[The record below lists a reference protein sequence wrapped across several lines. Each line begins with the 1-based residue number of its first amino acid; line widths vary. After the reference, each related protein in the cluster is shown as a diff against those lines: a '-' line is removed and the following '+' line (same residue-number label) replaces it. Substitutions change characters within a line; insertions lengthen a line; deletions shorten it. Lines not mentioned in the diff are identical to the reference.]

1 MADLFDVTFKP
12 VDGSLSAEALLE
24 SARAYAGEYDP
35 AKLSLIKE
43 FGGSEVYARVTS
55 VKCRGAT
62 ALLRDIY
69 TAQDRP
75 WGFAPSPKPV
85 VPDSVVKVIDQGADD
100 SVNAASIR
108 SFLSK
113 VSGAAETWDTT
124 KATILQSRHRIPEER
139 LRADQVLVLQVPNPE
154 PLRPVEPNMSVARQM
169 HADADYGRLWL
180 ILYEQIVR
188 SGRVMQGA
196 AYPSLVN
203 GRHVMTP
210 SPIPRWDVPK
220 LHMAQ
225 HLTFLSAGRE
235 KRLYAVPPFT
245 KVEPL
250 VFSDV
255 PYQVENHATLTCH
268 RSGVSGYFMNEIPQ
282 SDGSSQFE
290 LSDSHLGIKAIRRS
304 EGAAVEI
311 GPTWYEKGKMAQ

>member
-1 MADLFDVTFKP
+1 MTLATLTRAWQPMSYGFLDASAKRELRRKMLKAIAVPGCQMPYASREVPMARGWGTGGLQVTLTLLKP
-12 VDGSLSAEALLE
+12 
-24 SARAYAGEYDP
+24 
-35 AKLSLIKE
+35 
-43 FGGSEVYARVTS
+43 T
-55 VKCRGAT
+55 
-62 ALLRDIY
+62 
-69 TAQDRP
+69 
-75 WGFAPSPKPV
+75 
-85 VPDSVVKVIDQGADD
+85 SVVKVIDQGADD
-100 SVNAASIR
+100 SVNAASIL

-113 VSGAAETWDTT
+113 VSGATETWDTT
-124 KATILQSRHRIPEER
+124 EATLIQSRHRIPEER
-139 LRADQVLVLQVPNPE
+139 LRGDQVLILQVPNPE

-180 ILYEQIVR
+180 ILYEEMVR

-235 KRLYAVPPFT
+235 KRLYAVPPYT
-245 KVEPL
+245 RVEPL

-255 PYQVENHATLTCH
+255 PYQVEDHGRLTCH
-268 RSGVSGYFMNEIPQ
+268 RSGVKSFFMNEIPQ
-282 SDGSSQFE
+282 GDGSSAYE
-290 LSDSHLGIKAIRRS
+290 VSDSHLGIKAIRQA
-304 EGAAVEI
+304 EGVAVRI
-311 GPTWYEKGKMAQ
+311 GSTWYENGKMPQ

>member
-1 MADLFDVTFKP
+1 MTLATLTKPWEAMSYGFLDASAKRELRRKMLKAIAVPGCQMPYASREVPMARGWGTGGLQVTLTLLKP
-12 VDGSLSAEALLE
+12 E
-24 SARAYAGEYDP
+24 
-35 AKLSLIKE
+35 
-43 FGGSEVYARVTS
+43 
-55 VKCRGAT
+55 
-62 ALLRDIY
+62 
-69 TAQDRP
+69 
-75 WGFAPSPKPV
+75 
-85 VPDSVVKVIDQGADD
+85 SVVKVIDQGADD

-113 VSGAAETWDTT
+113 VSGARETWDTT
-124 KATILQSRHRIPEER
+124 EATLIQSRHRIPEER
-139 LRADQVLVLQVPNPE
+139 LRGDQVLVLQVPNPE

-255 PYQVENHATLTCH
+255 PYQVEDHAALTCH
-268 RSGVSGYFMNEIPQ
+268 RSGMRGYFMNEIPQ
-282 SDGSSQFE
+282 DDGSSQFE
-290 LSDSHLGIKAIRRS
+290 LSDSHLGIKAIRQA
-304 EGAAVEI
+304 EGEAVRI
-311 GPTWYEKGKMAQ
+311 GRTWYENGKMPQ

>member
-1 MADLFDVTFKP
+1 MTI
-12 VDGSLSAEALLE
+12 SAL
-24 SARAYAGEYDP
+24 
-35 AKLSLIKE
+35 
-43 FGGSEVYARVTS
+43 T
-55 VKCRGAT
+55 
-62 ALLRDIY
+62 
-69 TAQDRP
+69 RP
-75 WGFAPSPKPV
+75 WEAMSYGFLDASAKRELRRKMLKAIAVPGCQMPYASREVPMARGWGTGGLQVTLTLLKPS
-85 VPDSVVKVIDQGADD
+85 SVVKVIDQGADD

-282 SDGSSQFE
+282 SDSSSQFE

-304 EGAAVEI
+304 EGATAEI